1 MNAKYAFQ
9 HVKSMTGTDNNANQP
24 SPSDPIDLRHR
35 PQPAL
40 HKVRQ
45 TRLLY
50 DTQVDNGSVTITEAD
65 VRHRFQRI
73 KTSKT
78 AGPDGIPGR
87 LLHDCA
93 DSLFLVFQPI
103 FQVSFDSGTVPTLWK
118 TSLIVPVPK
127 KPKPTEMK
135 HYRSV
140 ALTPLAMKILEKIML
155 KNLFP
160 FVHPSVRL
168 SFKKGS

>member
-50 DTQVDNGSVTITEAD
+50 DIQVDNGSVTITEAD

-103 FQVSFDSGTVPTLWK
+103 FQVPFDSGTVPTLWK
-118 TSLIVPVPK
+118 TSLIVQVPK